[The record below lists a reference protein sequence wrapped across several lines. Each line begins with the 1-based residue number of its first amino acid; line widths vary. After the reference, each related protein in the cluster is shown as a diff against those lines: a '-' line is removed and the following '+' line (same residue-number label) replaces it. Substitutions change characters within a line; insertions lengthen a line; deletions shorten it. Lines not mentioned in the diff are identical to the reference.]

1 MEPIFIIDGA
11 RTAFTSFGGAF
22 AGTGATELGRATAV
36 EAMKRAK
43 VDPAQIDH
51 VIYGNVIH
59 TEKNASYL
67 ARHISLHSDI
77 PLEVPAFMVN
87 RLCGSGL
94 QSVVSAAHHILVGDA
109 ELVLAGGT
117 ENMSQSPY
125 ANFTQRFGGSK
136 MGNLQF
142 EDMLLTTLTDQYTG
156 KGMGMT
162 AEKLAKNYGIT
173 REEQDKFAIQS
184 NQRAAKAAENGTFAE
199 EIVPVEVK
207 TRKGR
212 IFIEK
217 DEHIK
222 PDANLETMS
231 KLRPSFAADGTV
243 TAANASGINDGAAS
257 VIVAGEK
264 AVRENGLK
272 PLAKVI
278 SWGVAGVDPTI
289 MGIGPVPAI
298 KKALERV
305 GLGLGDMDLVEVNE
319 AFAAQY
325 LAVEKELRL
334 DREKTNVNGGAVA
347 LGHPVGASGAR
358 ILLSA
363 AYELRRRVKRY
374 AVVSLCIGGGQG
386 IAMVIEN
393 TSF

>member
-1 MEPIFIIDGA
+1 MEEVYIIEGA
-11 RTAFTSFGGAF
+11 RTAFTSFGGSF
-22 AGTGATELGRATAV
+22 AHTGATQLGVATAV
-36 EAMKRAK
+36 EAFKRAK
-43 VDPAQIDH
+43 VDPEQINH

-59 TEKNASYL
+59 SEKNASYL
-67 ARHISLHSDI
+67 ARHIALYSGVPQEI
-77 PLEVPAFMVN
+77 PAFMVN

-94 QSVVSAAHHILVGDA
+94 QSVVSAAHHILTGDA
-109 ELVLAGGT
+109 DLILAGGT

-125 ANFTQRFGGSK
+125 ACFDNRFGGSK

-142 EDMLLTTLTDQYTG
+142 EDMLLTSLVDQYTG
-156 KGMGMT
+156 KGMGLT
-162 AEKLAKNYGIT
+162 AEKLARQYQIS
-173 REEQDKFAIQS
+173 REEQDLFAIES
-184 NQRAAKAAENGTFAE
+184 NQRAARAAENGVFLE

-207 TRKGR
+207 TKKGSNL
-212 IFIEK
+212 IQK

-222 PDANLETMS
+222 PHANLESMS
-231 KLRPSFAADGTV
+231 KLRPSFTAEGTV

-257 VIVAGEK
+257 LIIASNK
-264 AVRENGLK
+264 AVQENGLT
-272 PLAKVI
+272 PLAKII

-298 KKALERV
+298 KKALEKV
-305 GLGLGDMDLVEVNE
+305 KLTLDDMDLVEVNE

-325 LAVEKELRL
+325 LAVEKELGL
-334 DREKTNVNGGAVA
+334 DRDKTNVNGGAVA

-363 AYELRRRVKRY
+363 AYELRRRTKKY

-386 IAMVIEN
+386 IAMVIEHV
-393 TSF
+393 

>member
-1 MEPIFIIDGA
+1 MEEIYIVDGA
-11 RTAFTSFGGAF
+11 RTAFTSFGGSF
-22 AGTGATELGRATAV
+22 AGTGATQLGVATAV
-36 EAMKRAK
+36 EALKRAK
-43 VDPAQIDH
+43 VDPIQVDH

-59 TEKNASYL
+59 SEKNASYL
-67 ARHISLHSDI
+67 ARHIALHSDI
-77 PLEVPAFMVN
+77 PQEVPAYMVN

-94 QSVVSAAHHILVGDA
+94 QAAVSAAHHILAGDA
-109 ELVLAGGT
+109 EIVLAGGT

-125 ANFTQRFGGSK
+125 ANFEQRFGRSK

-142 EDMLLTTLTDQYTG
+142 EDMLLTTLVDQYTG

-162 AEKLAKNYGIT
+162 AEKLATKYEIS
-173 REEQDKFAIQS
+173 REEQDLFAIES
-184 NQRAAKAAENGTFAE
+184 NQRAARAAENGVFAE

-207 TRKGR
+207 MRKGSL
-212 IFIEK
+212 FIEK

-222 PDANLETMS
+222 PDANFETIS
-231 KLRPSFAADGTV
+231 KLRPSFIGDGTV

-257 VIVAGEK
+257 VVVASKK
-264 AVRENGLK
+264 AVHENGLK
-272 PLAKVI
+272 PVARVV

-298 KKALERV
+298 NQALGRAN
-305 GLGLGDMDLVEVNE
+305 LTLNDIDLVEVNE

-358 ILLSA
+358 VLLSA
-363 AYELRRRVKRY
+363 AYELRRRNKRY
-374 AVVSLCIGGGQG
+374 AIVSLCIGGGQG
-386 IAMVIEN
+386 IAMVIEHV
-393 TSF
+393 